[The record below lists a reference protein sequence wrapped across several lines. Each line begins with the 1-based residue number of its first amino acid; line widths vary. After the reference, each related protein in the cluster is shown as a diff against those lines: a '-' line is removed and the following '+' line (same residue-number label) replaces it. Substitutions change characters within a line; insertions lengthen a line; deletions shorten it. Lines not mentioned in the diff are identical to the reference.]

1 MDRRGTRRWAATT
14 GAVAAALLLTGC
26 ATSAGRT
33 GTGMMGG
40 SGYHYAAGTCR
51 APGDL
56 PGATV
61 RVVLADRGMTRMM
74 RGVAPSGAHMRLVAS
89 TGVAPAG
96 EVSLVA
102 ANRGWRPHELVVL
115 PLADGARAGDRV
127 PGANGRVSEDGS
139 LGEASAS
146 CAAGTGDGIGSGAV
160 GWTTLRLSPGRYELL
175 CNLRNHYTAGMYA
188 ELDVS

>member
-1 MDRRGTRRWAATT
+1 MDRRGTRRSATT
-14 GAVAAALLLTGC
+14 GAVAAALLLAGC

-40 SGYHYAAGTCR
+40 GSYHYAAGTCR

-115 PLADGARAGDRV
+115 PLADGARAGERV

-146 CAAGTGDGIGSGAV
+146 CAAGTGEGIESGAV
-160 GWTTLRLSPGRYELL
+160 GWTTLTLSPGRYELL

>member
-1 MDRRGTRRWAATT
+1 MDRRGTRRSATT
-14 GAVAAALLLTGC
+14 GAVAAALLLAGC

-40 SGYHYAAGTCR
+40 GTYHYAAGTCR

-115 PLADGARAGDRV
+115 PLADGARAGERV

-146 CAAGTGDGIGSGAV
+146 CAAGTGEGIESGAV
-160 GWTTLRLSPGRYELL
+160 GWTTLTLSPGRYELL

>member
-1 MDRRGTRRWAATT
+1 M
-14 GAVAAALLLTGC
+14 AAALLLAGC

-40 SGYHYAAGTCR
+40 GTYHYAAGTCR

-56 PGATV
+56 PGSTV

-115 PLADGARAGDRV
+115 PLADGARAGERV

-146 CAAGTGDGIGSGAV
+146 CAAGTGEGIESGAV
-160 GWTTLRLSPGRYELL
+160 GWTTLTLSPGRYELL

>member
-1 MDRRGTRRWAATT
+1 MDRRGTKRSATT
-14 GAVAAALLLTGC
+14 GAVAAALLLAGC

-40 SGYHYAAGTCR
+40 GTYHYAAGTCR

-115 PLADGARAGDRV
+115 PLADGARAGERV

-146 CAAGTGDGIGSGAV
+146 CAAGTGEGIESGAV
-160 GWTTLRLSPGRYELL
+160 GWTTLTLSPGRYELL

>member
-1 MDRRGTRRWAATT
+1 
-14 GAVAAALLLTGC
+14 
-26 ATSAGRT
+26 
-33 GTGMMGG
+33 MGG
-40 SGYHYAAGTCR
+40 GTYHYAAGTCR

-115 PLADGARAGDRV
+115 PLADGASAGERV

-146 CAAGTGDGIGSGAV
+146 CAAGTGEGIESGAV
-160 GWTTLRLSPGRYELL
+160 GWTTLTLSPGRYELL

>member
-1 MDRRGTRRWAATT
+1 MDRRGTRRSATT
-14 GAVAAALLLTGC
+14 GAVAAALLLAGC

-40 SGYHYAAGTCR
+40 GTYHYAAGTCR
-51 APGDL
+51 APGGL

-115 PLADGARAGDRV
+115 PLADGARAGERV

-146 CAAGTGDGIGSGAV
+146 CAAGTGEGIESGAV
-160 GWTTLRLSPGRYELL
+160 GWTTLTLSPGRYELL